1 MKKILKALIY
11 KLQGIDPTIG
21 EPIDL
26 TYGGGARVQST
37 VKPDNQLEYNE
48 FWSRIYE
55 VNKAIALGK
64 E

>member
-11 KLQGIDPTIG
+11 KMQGIDPTIG

-37 VKPDNQLEYNE
+37 VNPGQELGYNE
-48 FWSRIYE
+48 FWERIYKM
-55 VNKAIALGK
+55 NKAIALGK